1 MSCGTAGGRTWPGQ
15 GIAAEASGPGP
26 RALLCDPKGFPRK
39 VQGGGC
45 MSEEIQRQ
53 TRRASWPVEVSA
65 EFNLIWKERISHVIT
80 CSLNGLVPSTPLSRF
95 PFVHIIHQ
103 DLRGDWSSSP
113 SCTVTGPPC
122 ISDPFPKEYGF
133 CIIYYTQLYE
143 NVQLD
148 CGLIISPITLS
159 MQFNI
164 LAL

>member
-1 MSCGTAGGRTWPGQ
+1 MDGPGLGR
-15 GIAAEASGPGP
+15 ASLQKPADRGPGP
-26 RALLCDPKGFPRK
+26 SSVTRRASRVRSK
-39 VQGGGC
+39 GGGC

-80 CSLNGLVPSTPLSRF
+80 CSLNGLVPSTPSSRF

>member
-1 MSCGTAGGRTWPGQ
+1 
-15 GIAAEASGPGP
+15 
-26 RALLCDPKGFPRK
+26 
-39 VQGGGC
+39 

-80 CSLNGLVPSTPLSRF
+80 CSLNGLVPSTPSSRF

-143 NVQLD
+143 NAQLD